1 MVKQICGKTDIEPEN
16 ESKKKIK
23 RKELEKMDADIIVI
37 GASPA
42 GLMVARN
49 ACEKGMDVLLLEKKT
64 EIGQP
69 PHPANSFFKGM
80 LDKCG
85 EKADPS
91 YVVHSL
97 KGMKIISPSKHE
109 VVVETS
115 GYAIDKTKF
124 DRFYAEKVQKVGV
137 DLHTG
142 IEAFNILKDR
152 GEFIVST
159 SKGSFSSKLVVIS
172 DGINSKTAALLG
184 LKTMKH
190 PEDIAWGI
198 ELEVRGQGLGKPG
211 MFEYYVGKHA
221 PGWKTTY
228 SPRGGDNAALG
239 AYVRRCGKDA
249 TPYLNAWVER
259 FKKLKGIDELE
270 VVRKLVGGDPIVTI
284 PNEYIMDGIMVVG
297 GAAGQSGI
305 GYAMRAGQICGDVA
319 ADAIKKGDVSKH
331 VLSDYQRSWEKE
343 FKMEHYLG
351 RIGLE
356 TLRKMTDQEI
366 DEMAKV
372 FEKEDLSFIHGSA
385 FDQALRVFMLTL
397 KKKPSTMLSYRALL
411 RNK

>member
-1 MVKQICGKTDIEPEN
+1 MDI
-16 ESKKKIK
+16 
-23 RKELEKMDADIIVI
+23 ADIIVI

-42 GLMVARN
+42 GLMAARN
-49 ACEKGMDVLLLEKKT
+49 ACEKGSSVLLLEKKE
-64 EIGQP
+64 EIGNP

-85 EKADPS
+85 ETADPS
-91 YVVHSL
+91 YVVHYL
-97 KGMKIISPSKHE
+97 KGMQIISPSGRIVE
-109 VVVETS
+109 VETP

-124 DRFYAEKVQKVGV
+124 DRFYAEKIMKTGV
-137 DLHTG
+137 DLRNG
-142 IEAFNILKDR
+142 IEVHNILR
-152 GEFIVST
+152 EGEKFSVNT
-159 SKGSFSSKLVVIS
+159 SAGVFKSKLVIIS
-172 DGINSKTAALLG
+172 DGINSKMASLLG

-198 ELEVRGQGLGKPG
+198 ELEVRAPALGKPK
-211 MFEYYVGKHA
+211 MFEYYIGNHA

-228 SPRGGDNAALG
+228 SPRGGDNAAIG

-259 FKKLKGIDELE
+259 FKKLKGLKELE
-270 VVRKLVGGDPIVTI
+270 VVRKLSGGDPIVTL
-284 PNEYIMDGIMVVG
+284 PNEYITDGIMVVG

-319 ADAIKKGDVSKH
+319 ADAIRKGDVSKNA
-331 VLSDYQRSWEKE
+331 LSEYRKTWEKE
-343 FKMEHYLG
+343 FKAEHYMG

-356 TLRKMTDQEI
+356 TLRKMTDREI
-366 DEMAKV
+366 DEMAAV
-372 FEKEDLSFIHGSA
+372 FEKEDLSFIHGSSIEQAMQVFA
-385 FDQALRVFMLTL
+385 FIL
-397 KKKPSTMLSYRALL
+397 KKKPSAILNYRALL